1 MMRTCG
7 ANTNERQRNWLSS
20 TIGALIGE
28 KFGHVLTRA
37 RGKGHPRLM
46 KSVAN
51 LCEIEP
57 AVRAGVQRELEVII
71 ERPSSIMHPHDVF
84 ISLFRRH
91 LDDWSGHPDW
101 LDVGCGW
108 HFDWPWEPGR
118 EKEMIS
124 RANVVGIDPDREAI
138 NRHRSITKR
147 TVGCIERLPFDGA
160 SFDLVTANVVM
171 EHVKYPALALSEIY
185 SVLRPGGIFVF
196 RTPSARNY
204 FVRIA
209 RRIPQRPKV
218 WLASVIER
226 RKPEDVYPA
235 YYRLNTCEMIA
246 EICGIVGFR
255 SVHITVTKPRGVL
268 SGSPRLAAV
277 ERIVTA
283 GLGFHE
289 GNIIAE
295 AHK

>member
-20 TIGALIGE
+20 TNGALIGK

-46 KSVAN
+46 KSFAN

-57 AVRAGVQRELEVII
+57 ALRAGVQRELEVII

-118 EKEMIS
+118 EQEMIS

-196 RTPSARNY
+196 RTPSARCPQDSATAQSM
-204 FVRIA
+204 A
-209 RRIPQRPKV
+209 R
-218 WLASVIER
+218 LCN
-226 RKPEDVYPA
+226 RKTKTGGCISGILPA
-235 YYRLNTCEMIA
+235 EHL
-246 EICGIVGFR
+246 
-255 SVHITVTKPRGVL
+255 
-268 SGSPRLAAV
+268 
-277 ERIVTA
+277 
-283 GLGFHE
+283 
-289 GNIIAE
+289 
-295 AHK
+295 